1 MNVALHSVSELS
13 THRIGISPNS
23 AASNIRLKKK
33 IQKETTVLNVLV
45 FSLDP
50 GEIRTFFTILQGP
63 ES

>member
-33 IQKETTVLNVLV
+33 
-45 FSLDP
+45 DP
-50 GEIRTFFTILQGP
+50 KRNDGSKCSGLFFRSRRDQDFFYYTLRT
-63 ES
+63 